1 MSEPSQG
8 RSLPWFR
15 VDNDLVDHPK
25 VLALA
30 AVLGCSESEAGWLVI
45 RLWSWTMRYAA
56 RGRLAPGARPA
67 LERLWTGAGTAP
79 QSASCVD
86 ALVRARFL
94 DELEDSGWEVHD
106 WEEHNGAAVAKAEK
120 DAERK
125 RAARARRS
133 SGRGL
138 SADGRA
144 AGAGTERNGTERD
157 GTKEEDQQRPV
168 ERGPL
173 VYAAPTTPSHT
184 WTPED
189 FFRWA
194 QAVRAKAGWVGEKW
208 PKANLSHWWSEV
220 LATPGMGLHEA
231 GIDRLRAGFIS
242 FGKDDHWRRNAK
254 PPAPFQGFMSVW
266 RNHVPPAIP
275 GITSEAS

>member
-15 VDNDLVDHPK
+15 VDVDLVDHPK

-30 AVLGCSESEAGWLVI
+30 DALDCAEAEAGWLVV
-45 RLWSWTMRYAA
+45 RLWAWTMRYAA

-67 LERLWTGAGTAP
+67 LERLWNGAGTAP
-79 QSASCVD
+79 ESGSVVD
-86 ALVRARFL
+86 ALVRAGFL
-94 DELEDSGWEVHD
+94 DASEDGGWEVHD
-106 WEEHNGAAVAKAEK
+106 WDEHNGAAVAKAEK

-133 SGRGL
+133 SGRGQ

-144 AGAGTERNGTERD
+144 DGAGTERNGTGRD

-208 PKANLSHWWSEV
+208 PKANISHWWSEV
-220 LATPGMGLHEA
+220 LATPGMGPHEA

-242 FGKDDHWRRNAK
+242 FGKDDHWRAAK

>member
-1 MSEPSQG
+1 MY
-8 RSLPWFR
+8 
-15 VDNDLVDHPK
+15 D
-25 VLALA
+25 
-30 AVLGCSESEAGWLVI
+30 
-45 RLWSWTMRYAA
+45 
-56 RGRLAPGARPA
+56 
-67 LERLWTGAGTAP
+67 
-79 QSASCVD
+79 
-86 ALVRARFL
+86 
-94 DELEDSGWEVHD
+94 
-106 WEEHNGAAVAKAEK
+106 
-120 DAERK
+120 
-125 RAARARRS
+125 
-133 SGRGL
+133 
-138 SADGRA
+138 
-144 AGAGTERNGTERD
+144 
-157 GTKEEDQQRPV
+157 
-168 ERGPL
+168 
-173 VYAAPTTPSHT
+173 APTTPSHT

-242 FGKDDHWRRNAK
+242 FGKDDHWRLNAK